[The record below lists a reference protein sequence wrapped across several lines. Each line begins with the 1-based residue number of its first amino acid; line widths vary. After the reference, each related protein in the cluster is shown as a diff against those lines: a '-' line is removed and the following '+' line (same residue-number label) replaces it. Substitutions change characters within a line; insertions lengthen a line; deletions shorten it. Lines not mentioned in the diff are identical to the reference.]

1 MLRAPGACHARAVTQ
16 NVAISAREQTV
27 TWEYRLSARPESVAN
42 ARRHVRYAL
51 AAQTET
57 SALHD
62 IELVVSELVTN
73 AVRHGPSGLI
83 TLRLVTDAEGNVAGE
98 VVDQG
103 DGVVAIRE
111 RAPDTAGGLG
121 LPIVDSLTSS
131 WGVRPGSTHVWF
143 RFDS

>member
-1 MLRAPGACHARAVTQ
+1 MLRAPPGCQARCVTK
-16 NVAISAREQTV
+16 NVAISAREHTV
-27 TWEYRLSARPESVAN
+27 TWEYRLTARPESVAT

-51 AAQTET
+51 EAHTEA

-83 TLRLVTDAEGNVAGE
+83 MLRLVTDADGTVSGE

-103 DGVVAIRE
+103 DGVVAIRD
-111 RAPDTAGGLG
+111 RNPDTAGGLG
-121 LPIVDSLTSS
+121 LPIVDTLTSA

>member
-1 MLRAPGACHARAVTQ
+1 MLRAPGACQARAVTQ

-27 TWEYRLSARPESVAN
+27 TWEYRLSARPESIAT

-51 AAQTET
+51 AAHTET

-73 AVRHGPSGLI
+73 AVCHGPSGLI
-83 TLRLVTDAEGNVAGE
+83 MLRLVTDPDGNVAGE

-111 RAPDTAGGLG
+111 RDPDTAGGLG
-121 LPIVDSLTSS
+121 LPIVDTLTSA